1 MKELILELLKTNP
14 GIGTVALT
22 AVVLPIAILWM
33 TNRQNAKLI
42 ERDHENELKRAEF
55 LRNLEGTSA
64 EGVKKADHERLV
76 YSSLVKILFEVQTL
90 HIALSGSCVDYKC
103 VDDAMERFRTSFAK
117 YQEAIADNQLF
128 LSSTVTNLLYRF
140 YQVLGQVMV
149 DLKNLKD
156 QEQYE
161 LAVACVYESSQDLA
175 NQIIAIQDEFNK
187 HRKGVEEE
195 VEKADLS
202 NFRQCCGRA
211 PSAERQRRFQEAKA
225 KMSELPEPLAGTLV
239 TQ

>member
-1 MKELILELLKTNP
+1 
-14 GIGTVALT
+14 
-22 AVVLPIAILWM
+22 
-33 TNRQNAKLI
+33 
-42 ERDHENELKRAEF
+42 
-55 LRNLEGTSA
+55 
-64 EGVKKADHERLV
+64 
-76 YSSLVKILFEVQTL
+76 LVKLWSI
-90 HIALSGSCVDYKC
+90 S
-103 VDDAMERFRTSFAK
+103 RTS
-117 YQEAIADNQLF
+117 
-128 LSSTVTNLLYRF
+128 R
-140 YQVLGQVMV
+140 
-149 DLKNLKD
+149 D